1 MFIIQKRHK
10 TFWVVEVLDDK
21 NLLLHY
27 FEKELET
34 LQLQSPVLV
43 LINVNEND
51 RRGYK
56 IKLVKLFKK
65 INRLASYQVII
76 GNTDFLVR
84 STKEIL
90 K

>member
-27 FEKELET
+27 FEKELES
-34 LQLQSPVLV
+34 LHLQSPVLV

-65 INRLASYQVII
+65 INRLASYHVII